1 MKIPR
6 MNQNEVPIPKEHN
19 FHIAEGQYRARIHKV
34 IRTARQN
41 SRGSVEYLRI
51 MFEVLNVPG
60 KDNFLNLAKAEF
72 KLNME
77 HGSDLRNVIGRIVG
91 REAMSALSGKT
102 FDFDMLLGMEAE
114 VEISHIITD
123 KSENYDFP
131 FVIVSDIQRP
141 GTMNLPEPKPQP
153 EQKKD
158 PVQPTN
164 ESDDEV
170 SCY

>member
-19 FHIAEGQYRARIHKV
+19 FHIDEGQYRARIHKV

-91 REAMSALSGKT
+91 REGMAALSGKT
-102 FDFDMLLGMEAE
+102 FDFDKLMDMEAE

-131 FVIVSDIQRP
+131 FVIVSDVQRP
-141 GTMNLPEPKPQP
+141 GTMKLPEPKPQP
-153 EQKKD
+153 EPK
-158 PVQPTN
+158 PVKET
-164 ESDDEV
+164 ETDDSKEV